1 MHESAGRHLET
12 LVTLDTGLKREFE
25 DWFRESSSLA
35 VRVRTPRARQRQD
48 TETVAHEALAK
59 ACSRFPQLRNRMPT
73 WRLASTAGPLERRRT
88 ARGQSGVP
96 EGRTDG
102 EGIAAENRGSADQA
116 ASDDLPDKLGEA
128 VVVLAIQG

>member
-1 MHESAGRHLET
+1 
-12 LVTLDTGLKREFE
+12 
-25 DWFRESSSLA
+25 
-35 VRVRTPRARQRQD
+35 
-48 TETVAHEALAK
+48 
-59 ACSRFPQLRNRMPT
+59 
-73 WRLASTAGPLERRRT
+73 
-88 ARGQSGVP
+88 VP